1 MKLQG
6 VFTVRWQASDG
17 KGVTIV
23 SKYVKYAKHDS
34 GTTAPKDG
42 WQDSI
47 PSITDG
53 AFLWTWTHIE
63 YSDGNVTDSYSVSR
77 HGIDG
82 KGIKSSTTDYKQM
95 ENTNISPENI
105 TGWGGFPTNLTDGW
119 WLYTRQTVTYSDGA
133 TAVSYSVVQIGQ
145 GAYYAG
151 LSEYYCASDSP
162 SVPPSNYPKKEKK
175 PGVFYT
181 EEEYPLLFANGETI
195 QIGNN
200 WKSTRSE
207 VKLNSGTPYLWNFEI
222 SRDSKGNQYVTFPS
236 LIGNFSKGI
245 ISIVEAYAISAYDKP
260 DKGGLFP
267 SDITSEKDWTDESLS
282 AAPTDE
288 KPYQWNRTTIT
299 YNSGNPDV
307 HYHVSAI
314 KSKGQAY
321 VMLENEM
328 DSLLYDDANTL
339 ISGSVSTVARFFYNG
354 ADISKH
360 FYKEN
365 SGNYRCF
372 IEPSPS
378 IGNCSLE
385 KAVDKFIVTVNG
397 INDSAGYVNINFVY
411 NDVTYTKKFTV
422 KRIVGGAKYQ
432 LECTPN
438 VITYNTTTGK
448 ASSTKIV
455 INVKKIG
462 SQGVYS
468 RLNTLAGTGL
478 YIRKNGVEPEQ
489 TTEDLPLTHDLT
501 RPSPTDTTA
510 LTVELLQG
518 PVGSGVVIDAQEI
531 PWAKSENGADGA
543 QGNGIKSETHY
554 CMFTMTFD
562 QPAANDSGWVQ
573 LTDDNKN
580 TFDSNKVTK
589 RNRYLWLKKV
599 YEYDN
604 GDIRAL
610 VSLLSQYVDG
620 VEANLLR
627 ETAFASDGDMEAW
640 EMGENSVT
648 YIAYNAF
655 GNNNAFV
662 REIDTDYVAGTDDTI
677 LRQYIKGENSK
688 GIITPNTWYTLS
700 FYARNNNYFTL
711 DEKSSINGEYA
722 SYDVHL
728 KAGCTV
734 SVIYDFTYNTHYTL
748 KMSYQSVDFEGS
760 ATLIDL
766 DNDKDGSG
774 EVTFTPAHSGKYT
787 LRFGIVDSSNNWF
800 YDSGNSVQIF
810 YIHISRGMGIDA
822 YASFMDINYPVYHNG
837 SEVNEKYINKVKRN
851 CISWNLSTE
860 WQHCWVTF
868 KSKGKTGHISLLLNN
883 ASNTTSVCMPKLEE
897 NTAATAWIEN
907 HLDRVT
913 EQASHIL
920 AGDWKENTTY
930 YYLQGVRQVV
940 RYYNDSTKT
949 ETRFYRLRKKTS
961 PTGYKSSTPPYED
974 TEHWEEANHM
984 PFFSSDFVLSE
995 EIMAKIMQVVQ
1006 LKADEI
1012 ITRSLVA
1019 MRNYETLEGTMIQQ
1033 KIASINEPQY
1043 PDGAIV
1049 QYWKAASDE
1058 DAYNPKKKM
1067 VIVDGEIQY
1076 YDKRG
1081 NLKWTLTGD
1090 SGVINTNP
1098 TPPPTTSYSIVY
1110 YAYVCAL
1117 EANPSLVDSIK
1128 TSDSLSG
1135 SEYRL
1140 YISSLTKVYKDTND
1154 KEINGWY
1161 TDAAKPIMTEF
1172 NDKGFKPAFKYYR
1185 KVYKIENGINIQEK
1199 IIYFNTSENVI
1210 L

>member
-6 VFTVRWQASDG
+6 VFTVRWQPSDG

-23 SKYVKYAKHDS
+23 RKSVKYAKHDS

-47 PSITDG
+47 PSVKDG
-53 AFLWTWTHIE
+53 SFLWTWTHIE
-63 YSDGNVTDSYSVSR
+63 YSDGNVTDAYSVSR
-77 HGIDG
+77 QGIDG

-95 ENTNISPENI
+95 ENTNIAPENI
-105 TGWGGFPTNLTDGW
+105 TGWGSFPTNLTDGW

-145 GAYYAG
+145 GSYYAG

-162 SVPPSNYPKKEKK
+162 NVPPYGYPKKTHGDGSNYLE
-175 PGVFYT
+175 T
-181 EEEYPLLFANGETI
+181 EYPLLFAKGETI
-195 QIGNN
+195 SIGNN
-200 WKSTRSE
+200 WVSTRSE

-378 IGNCSLE
+378 IGNYSLE

-397 INDSAGYVNINFVY
+397 INDSTGYVNINFVY

-518 PVGSGVVIDAQEI
+518 PVGSGIVIDAQEI

-627 ETAFASDGDMEAW
+627 ETAFASEGDMEAW

-662 REIDTDYVAGTDDTI
+662 REIDTDYEAGTDDTI
-677 LRQYIKGENSK
+677 LRQYIKGENSE

-711 DEKSSINGEYA
+711 DEKSSINGKFA

-728 KAGCTV
+728 EAGCTV
-734 SVIYDFTYNTHYTL
+734 SVKYDFTYNTRYTL

-760 ATLIDL
+760 ATPIDL

-800 YDSGNSVQIF
+800 YDSGNLVQIF

-822 YASFMDINYPVYHNG
+822 YASFMDINYPIYHNG
-837 SEVNEKYINKVKRN
+837 SGRKGNN
-851 CISWNLSTE
+851 ISWKLSTE

-984 PFFSSDFVLSE
+984 PFFSSDLVLSE

-1043 PDGAIV
+1043 PYGAIV

-1098 TPPPTTSYSIVY
+1098 TPPPTPSYSIVY

-1140 YISSLTKVYKDTND
+1140 YISSLTMVYKDTND

-1172 NDKGFKPAFKYYR
+1172 NDRGFKPAFKYYR

>member
-77 HGIDG
+77 QGIDG

-95 ENTNISPENI
+95 ENTNIAPENI
-105 TGWGGFPTNLTDGW
+105 TGWGSFPTNLTDGW
-119 WLYTRQTVTYSDGA
+119 WLYTRQTVTYSDGT

-145 GAYYAG
+145 GSYYAG

-162 SVPPSNYPKKEKK
+162 NVPPSGYPKKTHSDGSNYLE
-175 PGVFYT
+175 T
-181 EEEYPLLFANGETI
+181 EYPLLFAKGENVPIT
-195 QIGNN
+195 GV
-200 WKSTRSE
+200 WKSERSQAI
-207 VKLNSGTPYLWNFEI
+207 LNSENPYLWNFEI

-260 DKGGLFP
+260 NKGGLFP

-354 ADISKH
+354 DDISNK
-360 FYKEN
+360 FDKKN

-397 INDSAGYVNINFVY
+397 INGSTGYVNINFVY
-411 NDVTYTKKFTV
+411 NDVTYTKKFTI

-432 LECTPN
+432 LSCTPN
-438 VITYNTTTGK
+438 IINYNKTSKTQ
-448 ASSTKIV
+448 SSHNIQ
-455 INVKKIG
+455 INVRKIG
-462 SQGVYS
+462 SQGGYTNLS
-468 RLNTLAGTGL
+468 NLSETDL
-478 YIRKNGVEPEQ
+478 YIQINSEGGYKGP
-489 TTEDLPLTHDLT
+489 LPWSYTIQRGLNEATPPYKIT
-501 RPSPTDTTA
+501 
-510 LTVELLQG
+510 LLQG

-531 PWAKSENGADGA
+531 PIAITSDGKE
-543 QGNGIKSETHY
+543 GNGIKSETHY

-573 LTDDNKN
+573 LTDDNRS

-627 ETAFASDGDMEAW
+627 ESAFASDGDMEAW

-662 REIDTDYVAGTDDTI
+662 REIDTDYVAETDDTI
-677 LRQYIKGENSK
+677 LRQYIKGENSE
-688 GIITPNTWYTLS
+688 GIISPNTWYTLS
-700 FYARNNNYFTL
+700 FYARNSEYFTL
-711 DEKSSINGEYA
+711 DEESLINGEYA
-722 SYDVHL
+722 SYYVHL
-728 KAGCTV
+728 KAGCEV
-734 SVIYDFTYNTHYTL
+734 SVNYNFTNDTSYRMA
-748 KMSYQSVDFEGS
+748 MSYQCVGFEGS
-760 ATLIDL
+760 PKIVPLNASGVVKFTPSY
-766 DNDKDGSG
+766 SG
-774 EVTFTPAHSGKYT
+774 EYT
-787 LRFGIVDSSNNWF
+787 LLFGLVDSSNNWK
-800 YDSGNSVQIF
+800 YVSGSPVSIF
-810 YIHISRGMGIDA
+810 YIHLNRGMGIDA
-822 YASFMDINYPVYHNG
+822 YASFMDSSYPIYHNG
-837 SEVNEKYINKVKRN
+837 SGVNGNY
-851 CISWNLSTE
+851 ISWNLSTE

-868 KSKGKTGHISLLLNN
+868 KSKSRGSTGYISLLLNN

-974 TEHWEEANHM
+974 TEHWEEAKHM
-984 PFFSSDFVLSE
+984 PFFSSDLVLSE
-995 EIMAKIMQVVQ
+995 EVMAKIMQVVQ

-1019 MRNYETLEGTMIQQ
+1019 MRNYETLGGTMIQQ

-1049 QYWKAASDE
+1049 QYWQAESDAE
-1058 DAYNPKKKM
+1058 AYNPIKKM

-1076 YDKRG
+1076 YDKSG

-1090 SGVINTNP
+1090 NGVINTNP

>member
-1 MKLQG
+1 MAKLQG

-23 SKYVKYAKHDS
+23 RKSVKYKKHDS

-63 YSDGNVTDSYSVSR
+63 YSDGNVTDAYSVSR
-77 HGIDG
+77 QGIDG

-95 ENTNISPENI
+95 ENTNIAPENI
-105 TGWGGFPTNLTDGW
+105 TGWGSFPTNLTDGW

-145 GAYYAG
+145 GSYYAG
-151 LSEYYCASDSP
+151 LSEYYCASNSP
-162 SVPPSNYPKKEKK
+162 NVPPSGYPKKTHSDGSNYLE
-175 PGVFYT
+175 T
-181 EEEYPLLFANGETI
+181 EYPLLFAKGETI
-195 QIGNN
+195 SIGNN
-200 WKSTRSE
+200 WISTRSE
-207 VKLNSGTPYLWNFEI
+207 VKLNSENPYLWNFEI

-299 YNSGNPDV
+299 YNDGDTDV

-354 ADISKH
+354 DDISKK
-360 FYKEN
+360 FDKEN

-385 KAVDKFIVTVNG
+385 KAGDKFIVTVNG
-397 INDSAGYVNINFVY
+397 INDSTGHVNINFVY
-411 NDVTYTKKFTV
+411 NDVTYTKKFTI

-448 ASSTKIV
+448 ASSMDIV

-468 RLNTLAGTGL
+468 RLDTLSGTGL
-478 YIRKNGVEPEQ
+478 YIRKIGVETEE
-489 TTEDLPLTHDLT
+489 TTEDLPLTHTLTT

-518 PVGSGVVIDAQEI
+518 PVGKGVVIDAQEI

-604 GDIRAL
+604 GDIRTL

-640 EMGENSVT
+640 TPANG
-648 YIAYNAF
+648 YIAYEAF
-655 GNNNAFV
+655 GHNNAFV
-662 REIDTDYVAGTDDTI
+662 RVMDSDYDEEEKGIDTI
-677 LRQYIKGENSK
+677 LQQYVLGEDSNVILK
-688 GIITPNTWYTLS
+688 KDTWYTLS
-700 FYARNNNYFTL
+700 FYAQNDAFFRLYEDSTLTGTFT
-711 DEKSSINGEYA
+711 YTMP
-722 SYDVHL
+722 L
-728 KAGCTV
+728 KAGKLVTIRYNIENNTIYRLVLMYKADNYEGSYHTV
-734 SVIYDFTYNTHYTL
+734 PLDGNIAISFTPNYTDSYTL
-748 KMSYQSVDFEGS
+748 YIG
-760 ATLIDL
+760 LI
-766 DNDKDGSG
+766 
-774 EVTFTPAHSGKYT
+774 
-787 LRFGIVDSSNNWF
+787 DSSNNWV
-800 YDSGNSVQIF
+800 SVTSNQP
-810 YIHISRGMGIDA
+810 HIQSLDIDRGKGIDVHIPFLNG
-822 YASFMDINYPVYHNG
+822 SESLYHNG
-837 SEVNEKYINKVKRN
+837 NVNGTFFT
-851 CISWNLSTE
+851 WDLTTE
-860 WQHCWVTF
+860 WQHCYVTF
-868 KSKGKTGHISLLLNN
+868 KSNARSIYSADAYIKFLLSKS
-883 ASNTTSVCMPKLEE
+883 SNTTYICMPKLEE

-920 AGDWKENTTY
+920 AGDWKENTPY

-940 RYYNDSTKT
+940 RYYSDSTKT
-949 ETRFYRLRKKTS
+949 ETRYYRLRKKTS
-961 PTGYKSSTPPYED
+961 PTGYKNSTPPYED
-974 TEHWEEANHM
+974 TEHWEEAKHM

-1019 MRNYETLEGTMIQQ
+1019 MRDYNKTSDGTTIQQ

-1043 PDGAIV
+1043 PAGAIV
-1049 QYWKAASDE
+1049 QYWQANSDSE
-1058 DAYNPKKKM
+1058 AYNPQKKM
-1067 VIVDGEIQY
+1067 IISD
-1076 YDKRG
+1076 
-1081 NLKWTLTGD
+1081 
-1090 SGVINTNP
+1090 GVIEYYKQDGTLAWRLDGSGTIEKPDHPLNIDTVYLVFVCSGGVD
-1098 TPPPTTSYSIVY
+1098 TPSDTSSIRT
-1110 YAYVCAL
+1110 
-1117 EANPSLVDSIK
+1117 SSILK
-1128 TSDSLSG
+1128 GTEYQKDILSNKYTDTSGNGL
-1135 SEYRL
+1135 
-1140 YISSLTKVYKDTND
+1140 
-1154 KEINGWY
+1154 NGWY
-1161 TDAAKPIMTEF
+1161 TLPGAPFIPKP
-1172 NDKGFKPAFKYYR
+1172 NDKGFMPAFMYYR
-1185 KVYKIENGINIQEK
+1185 QVFKLVGGLQKKETEV
-1199 IIYFNTSENVI
+1199 YFNTSEPVI
-1210 L
+1210 IE

>member
-1 MKLQG
+1 MAKLQG

-23 SKYVKYAKHDS
+23 SNSVKYGSSSS
-34 GTTAPKDG
+34 GTQKPSS
-42 WQDSI
+42 WQTEI
-47 PSITDG
+47 PSIQAG
-53 AFLWTWTHIE
+53 LFLWTWTHIE

-77 HGIDG
+77 QGIDG

-95 ENTNISPENI
+95 ENTNIAPENI
-105 TGWGGFPTNLTDGW
+105 TGWGSFPTNLTDGW

-145 GAYYAG
+145 GSYYAG
-151 LSEYYCASDSP
+151 LSEYYCASNSP
-162 SVPPSNYPKKEKK
+162 NVPPSDYPKKTHSDGSNYLE
-175 PGVFYT
+175 T
-181 EEEYPLLFANGETI
+181 EYPLLFAKGETI
-195 QIGNN
+195 SIGNN
-200 WKSTRSE
+200 WISTRSE
-207 VKLNSGTPYLWNFEI
+207 VKLNSETPYLWNFEI

-282 AAPTDE
+282 AAPTDA

-299 YNSGNPDV
+299 YNDGDTDV

-314 KSKGQAY
+314 KSKGVAY
-321 VMLENEM
+321 VLLENEM
-328 DSLLYDDANTL
+328 DSLLYDDAYTL
-339 ISGSVSTVARFFYNG
+339 IGGNVSTVARFFYDG
-354 ADISKH
+354 VDISSD
-360 FYKEN
+360 FAIN
-365 SGNYRCF
+365 SSSEKGCY
-372 IEPSPS
+372 IAPSD
-378 IGNCSLE
+378 E
-385 KAVDKFIVTVNG
+385 VNG
-397 INDSAGYVNINFVY
+397 YVSLSKDNKKITLTVSGIKSTSGHVDVVFVY
-411 NDVTYTKKFTV
+411 NGVSYTKRFTI

-448 ASSTKIV
+448 ASSMTIV

-468 RLNTLAGTGL
+468 RLKTLAGTGL
-478 YIRKNGVEPEQ
+478 YIRKNGEEPEQ
-489 TTEDLPLTHDLT
+489 TTEDLPLTHTLTT

-518 PVGSGVVIDAQEI
+518 QVGKGVVIDTQDI
-531 PWAKSENGADGA
+531 PYAKTANGADGA

-562 QPAANDSGWVQ
+562 QPTANDSGWVQ
-573 LTDDNKN
+573 LTDDNKS

-627 ETAFASDGDMEAW
+627 ETAFASEGDMEAW
-640 EMGENSVT
+640 EMGKNSVT
-648 YIAYNAF
+648 YIAYNVF

-662 REIDTDYVAGTDDTI
+662 REIDTDYVAGEDDTI
-677 LRQYIKGENSK
+677 LRQYIKGENSE
-688 GIITPNTWYTLS
+688 GIITPNTWHTLS

-711 DEKSSINGEYA
+711 DENSSINGEYA
-722 SYDVHL
+722 SYYVHL
-728 KAGCTV
+728 KAGCE
-734 SVIYDFTYNTHYTL
+734 VIVNYNFTNSTSYRMA
-748 KMSYQSVDFEGS
+748 MSYQCVGFEAS
-760 ATLIDL
+760 LKIEPLNA
-766 DNDKDGSG
+766 SG
-774 EVTFTPAHSGKYT
+774 VVKFTPSYSEEYT
-787 LRFGIVDSSNNWF
+787 LCFGLVDSSNNWK
-800 YDSGNSVQIF
+800 YVSGSSVFIS
-810 YIHISRGMGIDA
+810 YIHLNRGMGIDA
-822 YASFMDINYPVYHNG
+822 YASFMDSSYPIYHNG
-837 SEVNEKYINKVKRN
+837 SGVNGNY
-851 CISWNLSTE
+851 ISWNLSTE

-868 KSKGKTGHISLLLNN
+868 KSKSRGSTGYISLLLNN

-920 AGDWKENTTY
+920 AGDWKENTPY

-949 ETRFYRLRKKTS
+949 ETRYYRLRKKTS
-961 PTGYKSSTPPYED
+961 PTGYASETPPYED
-974 TEHWEEANHM
+974 TEHWEEAKHM

-995 EIMAKIMQVVQ
+995 EIMAKIMHVVQ

-1012 ITRSLVA
+1012 ITHSLVA
-1019 MRNYETLEGTMIQQ
+1019 MRDYKDGSENKIQQ
-1033 KIASINEPQY
+1033 KIASINEGLY
-1043 PDGAIV
+1043 PPGAIV
-1049 QYWKAASDE
+1049 QYWEARSDE
-1058 DAYNPKKKM
+1058 EAYNPRKKM
-1067 VIVDGEIQY
+1067 VISDGTIEY
-1076 YDKRG
+1076 YDQDG
-1081 NLKWTLTGD
+1081 LLKWTLGG
-1090 SGVINTNP
+1090 SGVIDTNP
-1098 TPPPTTSYSIVY
+1098 SKNYTTVY
-1110 YAYVCAL
+1110 LVYVCDTSVS
-1117 EANPSLVDSIK
+1117 PSTVNSIK
-1128 TSDSLSG
+1128 TNTALAG
-1135 SEYRL
+1135 SECKL
-1140 YISSLTKVYKDTND
+1140 YVDSLTKNIYRDTSDNNL
-1154 KEINGWY
+1154 NGWY
-1161 TDAAKPIMTEF
+1161 TNPGLPLLTKPLSSGAI
-1172 NDKGFKPAFKYYR
+1172 PAQKYYR
-1185 KVYKIENGINIQEK
+1185 QVFKLVNGVQEGEKAVLFNVSETVIIE
-1199 IIYFNTSENVI
+1199 
-1210 L
+1210 

>member
-1 MKLQG
+1 MAKLQG
-6 VFTVRWQASDG
+6 AFTVRWQASDG

-23 SKYVKYAKHDS
+23 RKSVKYAKHDS

-63 YSDGNVTDSYSVSR
+63 YSDGNVTDAYSVSR
-77 HGIDG
+77 QGIDG
-82 KGIKSSTTDYKQM
+82 KGIKSSVTDYKQM
-95 ENTNISPENI
+95 ENTNIAPENI
-105 TGWGGFPTNLTDGW
+105 TGWGSFPTNLTDGW
-119 WLYTRQTVTYSDGA
+119 WLYTRQTVTYSDDA

-145 GAYYAG
+145 GSYYAG
-151 LSEYYCASDSP
+151 LSEYYAAWSKSDE
-162 SVPPSNYPKKEKK
+162 PPLGYPNKEKEPK
-175 PGVFYT
+175 VYYT
-181 EEEYPLLFANGETI
+181 EEEYPLLFAKGENVPIT
-195 QIGNN
+195 GV
-200 WKSTRSE
+200 WKSERSQAI
-207 VKLNSGTPYLWNFEI
+207 LNSENPYLWNFEI

-245 ISIVEAYAISAYDKP
+245 ISIVEAYAISAFDKP

-267 SDITSEKDWTDESLS
+267 SDIEREEDWTNESLS
-282 AAPTDE
+282 AAPTDA

-299 YNSGNPDV
+299 YNDGDTDV

-354 ADISKH
+354 VDISEK

-385 KAVDKFIVTVNG
+385 KAGDKFIVTVNG
-397 INDSAGYVNINFVY
+397 INDSTGHVNINFVY
-411 NDVTYTKKFTV
+411 NDVTYTKKFTI

-438 VITYNTTTGK
+438 VISYNETTKTL
-448 ASSTKIV
+448 SSLLVVTRV
-455 INVKKIG
+455 AKIG
-462 SQGVYS
+462 SQGIYTK
-468 RLNTLAGTGL
+468 LATLVGTGL
-478 YIRKNGVEPEQ
+478 YLRINGVKQEPNRLPSRDSITAPSDPSQ
-489 TTEDLPLTHDLT
+489 TK
-501 RPSPTDTTA
+501 A

-518 PVGSGVVIDAQEI
+518 DYESDSGVVIDTQDI
-531 PWAKSENGADGA
+531 PYAKTANGADGA

-562 QPAANDSGWVQ
+562 QPTANDSGWVQ

-648 YIAYNAF
+648 YIAFNAF

-662 REIDTDYVAGTDDTI
+662 REMDTDYVAGIDDTI
-677 LRQYIKGENSK
+677 LRQYIKGENSE
-688 GIITPNTWYTLS
+688 GIITPDTWYTLS
-700 FYARNNNYFTL
+700 FYARNNAYFTL
-711 DEKSSINGEYA
+711 DKDSSINGKYA
-722 SYDVHL
+722 SYNVHL
-728 KAGCTV
+728 KKGCEV
-734 SVIYDFTYNTHYTL
+734 SVNYNFTNNTSYRIM
-748 KMSYQSVDFEGS
+748 MSYQCVGFEGS
-760 ATLIDL
+760 PKIEPL
-766 DNDKDGSG
+766 NESG
-774 EVTFTPAHSGKYT
+774 VVRFTPSYSEEYT
-787 LRFGIVDSSNNWF
+787 LHFGLVDSNNNWI
-800 YDSGNSVQIF
+800 YVSGNPLQVMHIQ
-810 YIHISRGMGIDA
+810 ISRGMGIDA
-822 YASFMDINYPVYHNG
+822 YASFMDIYSPIYHNG
-837 SEVNEKYINKVKRN
+837 SGVNGNY
-851 CISWNLSTE
+851 ISWNLSEE

-868 KSKGKTGHISLLLNN
+868 KSKSRGSTGYISLLLNN
-883 ASNTTSVCMPKLEE
+883 ASNTTYICMPKLEE

-920 AGDWKENTTY
+920 AGDWNENTTY

-949 ETRFYRLRKKTS
+949 EKRFYRLRKKTS
-961 PTGYKSSTPPYED
+961 PTGYKNSTPPYED
-974 TEHWEEANHM
+974 TEHWEVANHM

-1019 MRNYETLEGTMIQQ
+1019 MRDYKVSDDKTIIQQ
-1033 KIASINEPQY
+1033 KIASINEEQFPA
-1043 PDGAIV
+1043 GAIV
-1049 QYWKAASDE
+1049 QYWQAESDA
-1058 DAYNPKKKM
+1058 DAYNPQKKM

-1076 YDKRG
+1076 YDKSG

-1090 SGVINTNP
+1090 NGVINTNP
-1098 TPPPTTSYSIVY
+1098 TQNFSIVY
-1110 YAYVCAL
+1110 LVYVCA
-1117 EANPSLVDSIK
+1117 ENVTPSSVSSIK
-1128 TSDSLSG
+1128 TSEKLSG

-1140 YISSLTKVYKDTND
+1140 YSESLEMVYKDTND
-1154 KEINGWY
+1154 NKLNGWY
-1161 TDAAKPIMTEF
+1161 TSPGLPLITKP
-1172 NDKGFKPAFKYYR
+1172 NDKGFMPAYKYYR
-1185 KVYKIENGINIQEK
+1185 QVFRLYNGKQVEQKIV
-1199 IIYFNTSENVI
+1199 YFNTSENVI
-1210 L
+1210 V

>member
-6 VFTVRWQASDG
+6 AFTVRWQASDG

-23 SKYVKYAKHDS
+23 SKSIKYAKWGS
-34 GTTAPKDG
+34 GTTVPTYG

-77 HGIDG
+77 QGIDG

-95 ENTNISPENI
+95 ENTNIAPENI
-105 TGWGGFPTNLTDGW
+105 TDWGSFPTNLTDGW

-145 GAYYAG
+145 GSYYAG
-151 LSEYYCASDSP
+151 LSEYYAASSDP
-162 SVPPSNYPKKEKK
+162 NEPPSDYPNKEKEPK
-175 PGVFYT
+175 VYYT
-181 EEEYPLLFANGETI
+181 EAEYPLLFAKGETI
-195 QIGNN
+195 SIGNN
-200 WKSTRSE
+200 WESKRSG
-207 VKLNSGTPYLWNFEI
+207 VTLNSENPYLWNFEI

-245 ISIVEAYAISAYDKP
+245 ISIVEAYAISAHDKP

-267 SDITSEKDWTDESLS
+267 SDIEREEDWTDESLS
-282 AAPTDE
+282 AAPTDA

-299 YNSGNPDV
+299 YNDGDTDV

-328 DSLLYDDANTL
+328 DSLLYDDAYTL
-339 ISGSVSTVARFFYNG
+339 IGGSVSTVARFFYDG
-354 ADISKH
+354 VDIS
-360 FYKEN
+360 
-365 SGNYRCF
+365 
-372 IEPSPS
+372 
-378 IGNCSLE
+378 
-385 KAVDKFIVTVNG
+385 DKFEIDSSTGNRCYIAPSEEVNG
-397 INDSAGYVNINFVY
+397 YVSLSKDNKKITLTVSGIKSTSGHVDVVFVY
-411 NDVTYTKKFTV
+411 NGVSYTKRFTV

-438 VITYNTTTGK
+438 IISYNETTETL
-448 ASSTKIV
+448 SSSLVVTRV
-455 INVKKIG
+455 AKIG
-462 SQGVYS
+462 SQGIYTK
-468 RLNTLAGTGL
+468 LATLVGTGL
-478 YIRKNGVEPEQ
+478 YLRINGVKQEPKMLPRRDSITAPSDLSQ
-489 TTEDLPLTHDLT
+489 TK
-501 RPSPTDTTA
+501 A

-518 PVGSGVVIDAQEI
+518 DYESDSGVVIDTQDI
-531 PWAKSENGADGA
+531 PYAKTANGADGA

-562 QPAANDSGWVQ
+562 QPSADDSGWVQ

-662 REIDTDYVAGTDDTI
+662 REIETDYVAGEDDTI
-677 LRQYIKGENSK
+677 LRQYIKGENSE
-688 GIITPNTWYTLS
+688 GIISPNTWYTLS

-711 DEKSSINGEYA
+711 DENSSINGKYA

-734 SVIYDFTYNTHYTL
+734 SVKYDFTYNTRYTL
-748 KMSYQSVDFEGS
+748 KMSYQSIDFEGS
-760 ATLIDL
+760 DTPIDL
-766 DNDKDGSG
+766 DIDKDGSG
-774 EVTFTPAHSGKYT
+774 VVTFTPAHSGKYT
-787 LRFGIVDSSNNWF
+787 LRFGIVDSSNNW
-800 YDSGNSVQIF
+800 YYESGNPVFIS
-810 YIHISRGMGIDA
+810 YIHLNRGMGIDA
-822 YASFMDINYPVYHNG
+822 YASFMDSSYPIYHNG
-837 SEVNEKYINKVKRN
+837 SGVNGNY
-851 CISWNLSTE
+851 ISWNLSTE

-868 KSKGKTGHISLLLNN
+868 KSKSRGSTGHISMLLNN
-883 ASNTTSVCMPKLEE
+883 SSNTTSVCMPKLEE

-920 AGDWKENTTY
+920 AGDWKANTPY

-949 ETRFYRLRKKTS
+949 EKRFYRLRKKTS
-961 PTGYKSSTPPYED
+961 PTGYASETPPYED
-974 TEHWEEANHM
+974 TEHWEEAKHM

-1019 MRNYETLEGTMIQQ
+1019 MRDYKVSDDKTIIQQ
-1033 KIASINEPQY
+1033 KIASINEEQFPA
-1043 PDGAIV
+1043 GAIV
-1049 QYWKAASDE
+1049 QYWQAESDA
-1058 DAYNPKKKM
+1058 DAYNPQKKM
-1067 VIVDGEIQY
+1067 VIVDGVIEY
-1076 YDKRG
+1076 YNQNG
-1081 NLKWTLTGD
+1081 TLEWRLGGSGTIERPTQESENVVYLVFVCSGGD
-1090 SGVINTNP
+1090 NTP
-1098 TPPPTTSYSIVY
+1098 SDTS
-1110 YAYVCAL
+1110 
-1117 EANPSLVDSIK
+1117 SIK
-1128 TSDSLSG
+1128 TSSILKG
-1135 SEYRL
+1135 TEYKKN
-1140 YISSLTKVYKDTND
+1140 ISSDEYKDMSGNLL
-1154 KEINGWY
+1154 NGWY
-1161 TDAAKPIMTEF
+1161 TLPGAPFITKPNEQ
-1172 NDKGFKPAFKYYR
+1172 GFMPAFRYYR
-1185 KVYKIENGINIQEK
+1185 QVFRLYNGKQAGEK
-1199 IIYFNTSENVI
+1199 IVYFNTSENVI

>member
-1 MKLQG
+1 M
-6 VFTVRWQASDG
+6 RWQASDG

-23 SKYVKYAKHDS
+23 RKSVKYAKHDS

-77 HGIDG
+77 QGIDG

-95 ENTNISPENI
+95 ENTNIAPENI
-105 TGWGGFPTNLTDGW
+105 TGWGSFPTNLTDGW
-119 WLYTRQTVTYSDGA
+119 WLYTRQTVTYSDDA

-145 GAYYAG
+145 GSYYAG
-151 LSEYYCASDSP
+151 LSEYYCASNSP
-162 SVPPSNYPKKEKK
+162 NVPPSGYPKKTHSDGSNYLE
-175 PGVFYT
+175 T
-181 EEEYPLLFANGETI
+181 EYPLLFAKGETI
-195 QIGNN
+195 SIGNSWN
-200 WKSTRSE
+200 STRSE
-207 VKLNSGTPYLWNFEI
+207 VKLNSETPYLWNFEI

-299 YNSGNPDV
+299 YNDDDTDV

-354 ADISKH
+354 VDISEK
-360 FYKEN
+360 FSIKD

-385 KAVDKFIVTVNG
+385 KAGDKFIVTVNG
-397 INDSAGYVNINFVY
+397 INASTGYVNINFVY

-432 LECTPN
+432 LSCTPN
-438 VITYNTTTGK
+438 IINYNKTSKTQ
-448 ASSTKIV
+448 SSYTIQ
-455 INVKKIG
+455 INVRKIG
-462 SQGVYS
+462 SQGVYTNLS
-468 RLNTLAGTGL
+468 NLSETDL
-478 YIRKNGVEPEQ
+478 YIQINSEGGYKGP
-489 TTEDLPLTHDLT
+489 LPWSYTIQRGLNEATPPYKIT
-501 RPSPTDTTA
+501 
-510 LTVELLQG
+510 LLQG

-531 PWAKSENGADGA
+531 PIAITSDGKE
-543 QGNGIKSETHY
+543 GNGIKSETHY

-640 EMGENSVT
+640 ELGENSVT

-662 REIDTDYVAGTDDTI
+662 REIDTDYVAGEDGTI
-677 LRQYIKGENSK
+677 LRQYIKGENSE
-688 GIITPNTWYTLS
+688 GIISPNTWYTLS

-711 DEKSSINGEYA
+711 DENSSINGKYA

-734 SVIYDFTYNTHYTL
+734 SVKYDFTYNTRYTL

-760 ATLIDL
+760 DTPIDL
-766 DNDKDGSG
+766 DIDKDGSG
-774 EVTFTPAHSGKYT
+774 VVTFTPAHSGKYT
-787 LRFGIVDSSNNWF
+787 LRFGIVDSSNNW
-800 YDSGNSVQIF
+800 YYESGNPVFIS
-810 YIHISRGMGIDA
+810 YIHLNRGMGIDA
-822 YASFMDINYPVYHNG
+822 YASFMDISYPIYHNG
-837 SEVNEKYINKVKRN
+837 SEVNEKYINGVERN

-868 KSKGKTGHISLLLNN
+868 KSKSRGSTGHISLLLNN
-883 ASNTTSVCMPKLEE
+883 SSNTTSVCMPKLEE

-920 AGDWKENTTY
+920 AGDWNENTTY

-940 RYYNDSTKT
+940 RYYSDSTKT
-949 ETRFYRLRKKTS
+949 ETRYYRLRKKTS
-961 PTGYKSSTPPYED
+961 PTGYKNSTPPYED
-974 TEHWEEANHM
+974 TEHWEEAKHM
-984 PFFSSDFVLSE
+984 PFFSSDLVLSE

-1019 MRNYETLEGTMIQQ
+1019 MRDYKVSDDKTIIQQ
-1033 KIASINEPQY
+1033 KIASINEEQFPA
-1043 PDGAIV
+1043 GAIV
-1049 QYWKAASDE
+1049 QYWQAESDA
-1058 DAYNPKKKM
+1058 DAYNPQKKM
-1067 VIVDGEIQY
+1067 VISDGVIEY
-1076 YDKRG
+1076 YNQNGTLEWRLGGSGTIERPTQESENVVYLVFVCSGGDNTPSDTSSIRTSSILKGTEYKKNILSNEYKDMSG
-1081 NLKWTLTGD
+1081 NLL
-1090 SGVINTNP
+1090 
-1098 TPPPTTSYSIVY
+1098 
-1110 YAYVCAL
+1110 
-1117 EANPSLVDSIK
+1117 
-1128 TSDSLSG
+1128 
-1135 SEYRL
+1135 
-1140 YISSLTKVYKDTND
+1140 
-1154 KEINGWY
+1154 NGWY
-1161 TDAAKPIMTEF
+1161 TLPGAPFITKPNEQ
-1172 NDKGFKPAFKYYR
+1172 GFMPAFRYYR
-1185 KVYKIENGINIQEK
+1185 QVFRLYNGKQAGEK
-1199 IIYFNTSENVI
+1199 IVYFNTSETVI
-1210 L
+1210 IE